1 MNDFFSWTMLAT
13 YSGAVLATGLITQ
26 FIKNF
31 NGISKL
37 PTQLLSYLV
46 AFVVLILAT
55 WFTDA
60 LTVESAVMCILNA
73 VVVAFAS
80 NGAYEAVSVK
90 RKE

>member
-46 AFVVLILAT
+46 AFIVLILAT

-80 NGAYEAVSVK
+80 NGAYEAVNTK

>member
-1 MNDFFSWTMLAT
+1 MNDFFSWAMLAT

-55 WFTDA
+55 WFTDT
-60 LTVESAVMCILNA
+60 LTVESAVMCIFNA

-80 NGAYEAVSVK
+80 NGAYEAVSIK

>member
-55 WFTDA
+55 WFTDT

-80 NGAYEAVSVK
+80 NGAYEAVSIK

>member
-60 LTVESAVMCILNA
+60 LTVESAVMCILNS

>member
-1 MNDFFSWTMLAT
+1 MNDFFSWAMLAT

-37 PTQLLSYLV
+37 HTQLLSYLV
-46 AFVVLILAT
+46 AFAILILAT
-55 WFTDA
+55 LFTDA
-60 LTVESAVMCILNA
+60 LTVESAAMCILNA

-80 NGAYEAVSVK
+80 NGAYEAINTK
-90 RKE
+90 NKE

>member
-55 WFTDA
+55 WFTDT

>member
-55 WFTDA
+55 WFTDT
-60 LTVESAVMCILNA
+60 LTVESAAMCILNA

>member
-46 AFVVLILAT
+46 AFIVLILAT

-60 LTVESAVMCILNA
+60 LTVESAAMCILNA

>member
-1 MNDFFSWTMLAT
+1 MNDFFSWAMLAT

-46 AFVVLILAT
+46 AFIVLILAT

-90 RKE
+90 HKE

>member
-1 MNDFFSWTMLAT
+1 MNDFFSWAMLAT

-46 AFVVLILAT
+46 ALVLLILAT
-55 WFTDA
+55 WFTDV
-60 LTVESAVMCILNA
+60 LTVESAAMCILNA

>member
-1 MNDFFSWTMLAT
+1 MNDFFSWAMLAT

-26 FIKNF
+26 FMKNF

-46 AFVVLILAT
+46 AFAILILAT
-55 WFTDA
+55 LFTDA
-60 LTVESAVMCILNA
+60 LTVESAAMCILNA

>member
-80 NGAYEAVSVK
+80 NGAYEAVSIK

>member
-55 WFTDA
+55 WFTDT

-73 VVVAFAS
+73 GVDAFAS